1 MIQKDPVLKHTAR
14 RRGRHETPLC
24 TGRPGGR
31 GVHNKAILGLLLASC
46 VSPAH
51 ADPAAPVK
59 TTLPNGL
66 RIICKQET
74 ATPLIAVDVFVRA
87 GAPQETA
94 GTNGVG
100 SFVAHALFDSTHDN
114 TPESM
119 TSAINALGGS
129 VLAVW
134 HPDWTQIS
142 ALTVQDRYKNAVS
155 LLADT
160 LENADF
166 DPNALEDTRKQVLSE
181 LDNRDADPFQT
192 AYGRLQTTLY
202 AGTSY
207 ARPEGGTAETIS
219 RLSRADLLRYY
230 SRYYVPK
237 NMVIVVV
244 GNIAPDDAAKVIADD
259 LGDFSRAGP
268 VAMAFAD
275 PLPPLSVDLPALHT
289 YQPDLT
295 QDCVVVGCRAAPM
308 ASADYFPLLV
318 FNALFGGMKSG
329 RLFTEM
335 REQQGLAYDLGSVY
349 DPHLAAAA
357 LAGYVFSAPTK
368 TDPTTKK
375 EVPTVGLIK
384 SGILAQI
391 KSLQTTPPTAAELSR
406 AQHYL
411 IGTYALRHERLEDR
425 ASLLGA
431 AELSAPDGY
440 KLDTGYAQN
449 INAVT
454 AADVLRV
461 ATTYFAHSVTST
473 VEPDPAAAGS

>member
-1 MIQKDPVLKHTAR
+1 MTKTIWVLLVA
-14 RRGRHETPLC
+14 
-24 TGRPGGR
+24 
-31 GVHNKAILGLLLASC
+31 VLL
-46 VSPAH
+46 VSRAG

-66 RIICKQET
+66 RILCKQET
-74 ATPLIAVDVFVRA
+74 STPLIAIDVFVRA
-87 GAPQETA
+87 GTPQETA
-94 GTNGVG
+94 GTNGIG
-100 SFVAHALFDSTHDN
+100 SFTAHALFDSTTNDI
-114 TPESM
+114 PENM
-119 TSAINALGGS
+119 TSRINALGGS
-129 VLAVW
+129 VSAAW

-142 ALTVQDRYKNAVS
+142 ALTVRDRYKDAMA
-155 LLADT
+155 LLSDT

-181 LDNRDADPFQT
+181 MDNRDADPFQT
-192 AYGRLQTTLY
+192 AYGRLQAALY

-230 SRYYVPK
+230 TRYYVPK
-237 NMVIVVV
+237 NMVVVVV
-244 GNIAPDDAAKVIADD
+244 GNIAPGDAAKVITDD
-259 LGDFSRAGP
+259 LGDFPRSGAA
-268 VAMAFAD
+268 AMPFLD
-275 PLPPLSVDLPALHT
+275 PLPPLSVDLPAIHT

-318 FNALFGGMKSG
+318 LNALFGSMKSG
-329 RLFTEM
+329 RLFTEL

-368 TDPTTKK
+368 TDPVTKK
-375 EVPTVGLIK
+375 EVPAVGLIK
-384 SGILAQI
+384 NGILAQI
-391 KSLQTTPPTAAELSR
+391 KSLQTTPPTPAELSR

-411 IGTYALRHERLEDR
+411 IGSYALRHERLEDR

-440 KLDTGYAQN
+440 KRDTDYAKN

-461 ATTYFAHSVTST
+461 ANTYFVHPVTST
-473 VEPDPAAAGS
+473 VEPDTTDAAAPAGG

>member
-1 MIQKDPVLKHTAR
+1 MTSR
-14 RRGRHETPLC
+14 NW
-24 TGRPGGR
+24 
-31 GVHNKAILGLLLASC
+31 NKAALGLLLTLGVLLA
-46 VSPAH
+46 ARAG
-51 ADPAAPVK
+51 ADPAGPVK

-74 ATPLIAVDVFVRA
+74 STPLIAIDVFVRA

-94 GTNGVG
+94 ATNGVG
-100 SFVAHALFDSTHDN
+100 SFVAHALFDSTTNN
-114 TPESM
+114 TPENM
-119 TSAINALGGS
+119 TSRINTLGGS
-129 VLAVW
+129 VSAVW

-142 ALTVQDRYKNAVS
+142 ALTVRDRYKDAMA
-155 LLADT
+155 LLSDT

-166 DPNALEDTRKQVLSE
+166 DPAALEDTRKQILSE

-192 AYGRLQTTLY
+192 AYGRLQTALY

-219 RLSRADLLRYY
+219 RLSRASLLGYY
-230 SRYYVPK
+230 TRYYVPK

-244 GNIAPDDAAKVIADD
+244 GNIAPDDAAKVIGD
-259 LGDFSRAGP
+259 DFSDFPRSGP
-268 VAMAFAD
+268 PAMPVSD
-275 PLPPLSVDLPALHT
+275 PLPPLSVNLPAIHT

-318 FNALFGGMKSG
+318 LNALFGGMKSG
-329 RLFTEM
+329 RLFTEL

-357 LAGYVFSAPTK
+357 LAGYVYGAPTK
-368 TDPTTKK
+368 TDPATKK

-384 SGILAQI
+384 NGILAQI
-391 KSLQTTPPTAAELSR
+391 KSLQTTPPTPAELSR

-411 IGTYALRHERLEDR
+411 IGAYALRHERLEDR

-431 AELSAPDGY
+431 GELSAPDGY
-440 KLDTGYAQN
+440 KLDTDYALH
-449 INAVT
+449 IRTVT
-454 AADVLRV
+454 AADVQRV
-461 ATTYFAHSVTST
+461 ANAYFAHPVTST
-473 VEPDPAAAGS
+473 VEPDTASGTPGAGG

>member
-1 MIQKDPVLKHTAR
+1 MTKTVQAL
-14 RRGRHETPLC
+14 
-24 TGRPGGR
+24 
-31 GVHNKAILGLLLASC
+31 LGLMLLL
-46 VSPAH
+46 VSRAG

-59 TTLPNGL
+59 TTLDNGL

-74 ATPLIAVDVFVRA
+74 STPLIAIDVFVRA

-94 GTNGVG
+94 ETNGVG
-100 SFVAHALFDSTHDN
+100 NFVAHALFDSTTNN

-129 VLAVW
+129 VAAAW

-142 ALTVQDRYKNAVS
+142 ALTVRDRYKSAVF
-155 LLADT
+155 LLADA

-166 DPNALEDTRKQVLSE
+166 DPTALEDTRGQILSE
-181 LDNRDADPFQT
+181 LDSRDADSFQT
-192 AYGRLQTTLY
+192 AYGKLQTALY

-230 SRYYVPK
+230 ARYYVPK
-237 NMVIVVV
+237 NIVVVVV
-244 GNIAPDDAAKVIADD
+244 GNIAPDEAVKAVADD
-259 LGDFSRAGP
+259 LGDFPRSGP
-268 VAMAFAD
+268 AAMPFSD
-275 PLPPLSVDLPALHT
+275 PLPPLSVDRPAIHT

-318 FNALFGGMKSG
+318 LNALFGGMKSG
-329 RLFTEM
+329 RLFTQI
-335 REQQGLAYDLGSVY
+335 REQKGLAYDLGSVY

-368 TDPTTKK
+368 TDPATKK
-375 EVPTVGLIK
+375 DVPTAGLIK
-384 SGILAQI
+384 NGILAQI
-391 KSLQTTPPTAAELSR
+391 KSLQTTPPTPAELSR

-411 IGTYALRHERLEDR
+411 VGAYALRHERLEDR

-440 KLDTGYAQN
+440 KLDTDYAQH
-449 INAVT
+449 IKAIT
-454 AADVLRV
+454 AADVQRV
-461 ATTYFAHSVTST
+461 ANTYFVHPVTST
-473 VEPDPAAAGS
+473 VEPDTTTPTSNGN